1 LSAIARIQKLG
12 CVILPKIVAMLTNDT
27 NIDICITILLN
38 IQKLI
43 TSKKFDFNIYQ
54 FLYKECHIIDKLISY
69 KTNIIDHKM
78 LISNICQLIV
88 RNLIIEEQRT
98 IATKYATVLYT
109 KIPET
114 DIHVDMIMNLLI
126 PLQRDI
132 NLNINKHIVE
142 NLYDLAISNSSVEIS
157 EITCK
162 FLSVLLNKME
172 MTNLDEIVPYLED
185 KLNNNLK
192 TDISIELKQRTIDF
206 YIWMTKALLMRGYWK
221 SQYFLENVRVM
232 IHDDNALIQIMS
244 YYNDR

>member
-1 LSAIARIQKLG
+1 LAIAKIQKLG
-12 CVILPKIVAMLTNDT
+12 SVTLSKIVAMLTNDT
-27 NIDICITILLN
+27 DIDICITILLN

-69 KTNIIDHKM
+69 KTNIVDHKM

-88 RNLIIEEQRT
+88 RNLTIEEQRI

-114 DIHVDMIMNLLI
+114 DIHVDTIMNLLI

-132 NLNINKHIVE
+132 NLNINKDIME
-142 NLYDLAISNSSVEIS
+142 NLYDLAISNSNVDIN

-162 FLSVLLNKME
+162 FLSVILNKME
-172 MTNLDEIVPYLED
+172 MTDLNEIVPYLED

-192 TDISIELKQRTIDF
+192 TDISIELKHRTIDF
-206 YIWMTKALLMRGYWK
+206 YIWMTKALLVRGYWK
-221 SQYFLENVRVM
+221 SQYFLENVRMM
-232 IHDDNALIQIMS
+232 IHNNNALIQIMN
-244 YYNDR
+244 YYHDK